1 MPAGEPPPGT
11 PLAPS
16 VEKAYY
22 RKCIQ
27 LKRRLNEVEAA
38 NDDLRIRRM
47 RLDRSIMKMRLERAF
62 LLDELRKRAEPNID
76 GSDGSGDEGMQ
87 TPPPDRPYRDKRR
100 RQQSSSHGQPAAAP
114 ANTFQ
119 HVQYAPPTTSAPAES
134 RATGSMPLV
143 PGPNGQLVPANTMLE
158 DGRYAY
164 VDPASARTLPSQ
176 GSAPAL
182 PRGSPYGPPPTG
194 VPSGASQPNGEAEQ
208 EKAEEAK
215 ESHENGDRTTQE
227 ASRGGV
233 GFAAINT

>member
-27 LKRRLNEVEAA
+27 LKRRLNEVESA
-38 NDDLRIRRM
+38 NDDLKIRRM

-100 RQQSSSHGQPAAAP
+100 RQQSSSHGQGAAAP
-114 ANTFQ
+114 SNTFQ
-119 HVQYAPPTTSAPAES
+119 HVQYAPPGA
-134 RATGSMPLV
+134 
-143 PGPNGQLVPANTMLE
+143 
-158 DGRYAY
+158 DGRFAY
-164 VDPASARTLPSQ
+164 VDPAPARTLPSQ

-182 PRGSPYGPPPTG
+182 PHGSPYGPPPTG
-194 VPSGASQPNGEAEQ
+194 IPSGTSQANGEAGGET
-208 EKAEEAK
+208 AEGVKGAQ
-215 ESHENGDRTTQE
+215 ENGDRSAEVE
-227 ASRGGV
+227 ATRGGG
-233 GFAAINT
+233 GFSAINS

>member
-27 LKRRLNEVEAA
+27 LKRRLNEVESA
-38 NDDLRIRRM
+38 NDDLKIRRM

-100 RQQSSSHGQPAAAP
+100 RQQSSSHGPGAAAP
-114 ANTFQ
+114 SNTFQ
-119 HVQYAPPTTSAPAES
+119 HVQYAPPGA
-134 RATGSMPLV
+134 
-143 PGPNGQLVPANTMLE
+143 
-158 DGRYAY
+158 DGRFAY
-164 VDPASARTLPSQ
+164 VDPAPARTLPSQ

-182 PRGSPYGPPPTG
+182 PHGSPYGPPPTG
-194 VPSGASQPNGEAEQ
+194 IPSGTSQANGEAGGET
-208 EKAEEAK
+208 AEGVKDAQ
-215 ESHENGDRTTQE
+215 ENGDRPAE
-227 ASRGGV
+227 AEATRGGG
-233 GFAAINT
+233 GFSAINS